1 MDGSVNGVWRD
12 SQGNENRVTIKA
24 KWGEHCFTEGEIK
37 ALLNGEEISFPYKGK
52 SIHGHIQYCN
62 YNGREYIGFKPDFD
76 EAYEKEPVFRGS
88 TFRRDMRNEDT
99 MAEFMRR
106 NYYAKL
112 SNDDGTPIK
121 YKRITDKQEQLAG
134 VDVIYV
140 QNGKTYRIDEKAQ
153 MDYIYN
159 EEPLPTFALEITGV
173 KGAEGWFVKSGLK
186 TQYYMF
192 IWPHA
197 EKKPLTVDNI
207 QYARYALVDKRALQS
222 AVDRRYGAGEKLL
235 EHAHRLMEGEIG
247 TEKNNRV
254 YYKEGPFDQE
264 GYLVYTK
271 KPSSGQDGKEEEPV
285 NLVVSSRWIESLAER
300 HGIVRP

>member
-1 MDGSVNGVWRD
+1 MGDSVNGVWRD
-12 SQGNENRVTIKA
+12 SRGNENRVTIKA
-24 KWGEHCFTEGEIK
+24 KWGEHDFTEEEIK

-52 SIHGHIQYCN
+52 SMHGQLQYCT
-62 YNGREYIGFKPDFD
+62 YNGSEYIGFKPDFD
-76 EAYEKEPVFRGS
+76 NAYEKEPVFRGS
-88 TFRRDMRNEDT
+88 TFRLDMCNEDI

-106 NYYAKL
+106 NHYAKL
-112 SNDDGTPIK
+112 SNHDGTPIA
-121 YKRITDKQEQLAG
+121 YQRITDRQEQLAG
-134 VDVIYV
+134 VDVIYT

-173 KGAEGWFVKSGLK
+173 KGAEGWFIKKGLK

-197 EKKPLTVDNI
+197 EKRPLTVENI
-207 QYARYALVDKRALQS
+207 QYAKYALVDKKALQS
-222 AVDRRYGAGEKLL
+222 AVDRRYGADLL
-235 EHAHRLMEGEIG
+235 EYARRLMGGKIG
-247 TEKNNRV
+247 SERNNRV
-254 YYKEGPFDQE
+254 YYKEKPFDQV

-271 KPSSGQDGKEEEPV
+271 KPFSGQDGKEEEPV
-285 NLVVSSRWIESLAER
+285 NLVVSHRWIQSLAEC